1 MEATLAKVLQHPP
14 KAWVAFLNE
23 SAHHR
28 AQMFTSRSVLV
39 VDDDAQVASTIAG
52 ALQRDGWQ
60 AETAMT
66 LAEARVRMEESNPR
80 ILLVDLGLPDGSGM
94 AFVRETAGRPDL
106 GIIVVTGRT
115 DEVDRVVGL
124 ELGADDYITKPFS
137 MREMTARIRALSRR
151 LEVRSET
158 APGAAPAPGNN
169 AGVAPPAQ
177 AGTSGRQI
185 AGVVLDPLRLKLV
198 APDGTEVRLTGGEAG
213 LLKLMLDAPDYTVD
227 RETIAERVLGH
238 RLMPHQRGVDQLAS
252 MLRRKLA
259 IASDQRIQVL
269 ALRGRGYR
277 LVA

>member
-1 MEATLAKVLQHPP
+1 MITD
-14 KAWVAFLNE
+14 
-23 SAHHR
+23 
-28 AQMFTSRSVLV
+28 RSVLV

-52 ALQRDGWQ
+52 ALQRDGWRT
-60 AETAMT
+60 ETAMS
-66 LAEARVRMEESNPR
+66 LAEARACLETTNPT
-80 ILLVDLGLPDGSGM
+80 ILLVDLGLPDGNGM
-94 AFVRETAGRPDL
+94 AFVREAAGRPDM
-106 GIIVVTGRT
+106 GIIVVTGRG

-124 ELGADDYITKPFS
+124 ELGADDYVTKPFS

-151 LEVRSET
+151 MDARAAS
-158 APGAAPAPGNN
+158 PQPPAAPVAVQPAAAATGSGQQM
-169 AGVAPPAQ
+169 AGVM
-177 AGTSGRQI
+177 
-185 AGVVLDPLRLKLV
+185 LDPLRLKV
-198 APDGTEVRLTGGEAG
+198 VSADGTEVRLTGGEAG

-259 IASDQRIQVL
+259 VASDQRIQVL